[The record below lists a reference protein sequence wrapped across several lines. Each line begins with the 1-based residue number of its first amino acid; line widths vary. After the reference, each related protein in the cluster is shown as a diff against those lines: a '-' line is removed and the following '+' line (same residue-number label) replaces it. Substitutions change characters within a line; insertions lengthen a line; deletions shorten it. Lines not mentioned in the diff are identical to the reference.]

1 MKKQLTTLTCAL
13 ALGLA
18 AVCSSAAG
26 QGAEATSQVGY
37 AIARGLGGG
46 GGAQAASA
54 GGFGAAGA
62 HIAQRAVA
70 AVANPPTVIQA
81 GVRTAF
87 VARNVLMGARI
98 GAAFGVWGGLPG
110 LMIGGAVGAL

>member
-37 AIARGLGGG
+37 ALTRGFGGA
-46 GGAQAASA
+46 AQAAA
-54 GGFGAAGA
+54 TGGLGAAGS
-62 HIAQRAVA
+62 HIGQRAAFA
-70 AVANPPTVIQA
+70 AMNPPTVIQA

>member
-1 MKKQLTTLTCAL
+1 MKKQLTALTCAL

-26 QGAEATSQVGY
+26 QGAEATSKIGY
-37 AIARGLGGG
+37 ALAHGASGGV
-46 GGAQAASA
+46 QAVSA
-54 GGFGAAGA
+54 GALGAAGS
-62 HIAQRAVA
+62 HMGQRAAFA
-70 AVANPPTVIQA
+70 AMNPPTVIQA

-98 GAAFGVWGGLPG
+98 GAAFGVWGGLPA
-110 LMIGGAVGAL
+110 LVIGAAIGAA